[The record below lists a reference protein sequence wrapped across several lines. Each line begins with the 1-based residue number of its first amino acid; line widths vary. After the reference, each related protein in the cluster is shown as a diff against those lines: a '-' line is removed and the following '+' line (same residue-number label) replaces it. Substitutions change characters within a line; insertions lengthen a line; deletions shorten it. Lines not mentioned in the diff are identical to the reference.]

1 MPCHRLNCEPIR
13 VGSESGS
20 FRFLSIFAR
29 AGAVGGLGIRIRRGK
44 LIARSCRWATDRN
57 TEGAPKYRGCSAC
70 RDFAVPLPRAAAQKM
85 FAGSQVWLKKLVL
98 GEARRRQQEGDQRLV
113 ERLARVLGRDWPLR

>member
-1 MPCHRLNCEPIR
+1 
-13 VGSESGS
+13 
-20 FRFLSIFAR
+20 
-29 AGAVGGLGIRIRRGK
+29 
-44 LIARSCRWATDRN
+44 
-57 TEGAPKYRGCSAC
+57 
-70 RDFAVPLPRAAAQKM
+70 M